1 MGKGSERR
9 PVNLI
14 HRSINYFR
22 REGPL
27 SRVLMN
33 TGYLFSGNSVSMVIS
48 AVQSILV
55 ARMIGVLGV
64 GIVANITKFTTN
76 TSQLLSFRMGEL
88 VVSYA
93 GQYLQQGEKEKAGA
107 VLRSA
112 GVIEALTSV
121 FKFIVV
127 LIFAPLVATYLV
139 RQPELTPLFIF
150 YSYSVFANIT
160 SQTSTAALEIFNRF
174 DLLALL
180 NLTQNILSFVIIAVA
195 FIQGGTIVDV
205 VSAYFAAKAFNGIA
219 LLVFSLLYARRN
231 LGKGWWGTSRSASI
245 STRDFWRFAV
255 SSNLSATV
263 KLVAQDSE
271 ELWITYLLSPLAAGY
286 YNTAMK
292 VIALILLPINPFIQ
306 PTFLEITTQAA
317 QRNWDRLKDLL
328 RKTTT
333 ISGVWTLGVGLVLV
347 TLGWWLIPFAY
358 GEEFSPSTGAA
369 LILLLGFGLANT
381 LYWNRPL
388 LLALDKPVYPLVVS
402 AVAMVVKVGLT
413 IWLVPKFGYLM
424 QAAMLSAFLLIT
436 VGLNAWEGLR
446 TVRQSEAMDGA
457 AA

>member
-1 MGKGSERR
+1 VKLVRR
-9 PVNLI
+9 VVD
-14 HRSINYFR
+14 YFR

-27 SRVLMN
+27 SRVLLN
-33 TGYLFSGNSVSMVIS
+33 TGYLFSGNTLSMVIS

-93 GQYLQQGEKEKAGA
+93 GQYVQKGEKLKAGS

-112 GVIEALTSV
+112 GTIEALTSI

-127 LIFAPLVATYLV
+127 LIFAPLAATYLV
-139 RQPELTPLFIF
+139 RRPELTPLFIF
-150 YSYSVFANIT
+150 YSFSVFANLT
-160 SQTSTAALEIFNRF
+160 SQTSLAALEIFNRF

-180 NLTQNILSFVIIAVA
+180 NLTQNLLSFLMIAIS
-195 FIQGGTIVDV
+195 FFSDGTIVDV
-205 VSAYFAAKAFNGIA
+205 VNAYLTAKVFNGVA
-219 LLVFSLLYARRN
+219 LLVFSLIYARRA
-231 LGKGWWGTSRSASI
+231 LGKGWWRSSRGTSI
-245 STRDFWRFAV
+245 STKDFWRFAV

-263 KLVAQDSE
+263 KLIAQDSE

-317 QRNWDRLKDLL
+317 QRQWTRLKDLL
-328 RKTTT
+328 KKTTT
-333 ISGVWTLGVGLVLV
+333 IAGAWTAGVGVILLAA
-347 TLGWWLIPFAY
+347 GWWLIPFVY
-358 GEEFSPSTGAA
+358 GEEFAPSTAAA
-369 LILLLGFGLANT
+369 LILLAGFGLANT

-388 LLALDKPVYPLVVS
+388 LLALERPVYPLAVS
-402 AVAMVVKVGLT
+402 AAAMVVKVGLT

-424 QAAMLSAFLLIT
+424 QAAMLSLFLLST
-436 VGLNAWEGLR
+436 VGLNAWQGLR
-446 TVRQSEAMDGA
+446 TVRQREAQDGA
-457 AA
+457 TG

>member
-1 MGKGSERR
+1 MNLLRR
-9 PVNLI
+9 AVDYI
-14 HRSINYFR
+14 R
-22 REGPL
+22 REDPL
-27 SRVLMN
+27 NRVLLN
-33 TGYLFSGNSVSMVIS
+33 TGYLFSSNSLSMVIS

-76 TSQLLSFRMGEL
+76 TSQLLSFRMGEV

-93 GQYLQQGEKEKAGA
+93 GQYVKQGENQRAGG

-112 GVIEALTSV
+112 GTIEALTSI

-127 LIFAPLVATYLV
+127 LIAAPLAATYLV
-139 RQPELTPLFIF
+139 RRPELTPLFIF
-150 YSYSVFANIT
+150 YSFSIFANLT
-160 SQTSTAALEIFNRF
+160 SQTSLAALEIFNRF

-180 NLTQNILSFVIIAVA
+180 NLSQNLLSFVMIAVS
-195 FIQGGTIVDV
+195 FFRGGTIVDV
-205 VSAYFAAKAFNGIA
+205 VTAYLAAKVFNGVS
-219 LLVFSLLYARRN
+219 LLVFSLIYTRRE
-231 LGKGWWGTSRSASI
+231 LGRGWWRVSRGTSM
-245 STRDFWRFAV
+245 STKDFWRFAV

-263 KLVAQDSE
+263 KLIAQDSE

-317 QRNWDRLKDLL
+317 QRHWAKLKDLL

-333 ISGVWTLGVGLVLV
+333 IAGAWTVGVGVILAAA
-347 TLGWWLIPFAY
+347 GWWLIPFVY
-358 GEEFSPSTGAA
+358 GEEFAPSTPAA
-369 LILLLGFGLANT
+369 LILLFGFGLANT

-388 LLALDKPVYPLVVS
+388 LLALEKPVYPLVIS
-402 AVAMVVKVGLT
+402 TVAMITKVGLSLL
-413 IWLVPKFGYLM
+413 LVPKYGYLM
-424 QAAMLSAFLLIT
+424 EAALLSLYLLTT

-446 TVRQSEAMDGA
+446 TVHRREAVDGA
-457 AA
+457 AG

>member
-1 MGKGSERR
+1 MGKGPGRK

-14 HRSINYFR
+14 RRSIEYFR

-27 SRVLMN
+27 SRVLLN
-33 TGYLFSGNSVSMVIS
+33 TGYLFSSNTLSMVIS

-93 GQYLQQGEKEKAGA
+93 GQYLQQGENQKAGA
-107 VLRSA
+107 ILRSA
-112 GVIEALTSV
+112 GAIEALTSI
-121 FKFIVV
+121 FKFVV
-127 LIFAPLVATYLV
+127 ILIFAPLVARYLV

-150 YSYSVFANIT
+150 YSYSVFANLT

-180 NLTQNILSFVIIAVA
+180 NLVQNILSFVVIGVA
-195 FIQGGTIVDV
+195 FLQGGTILDV
-205 VSAYFAAKAFNGIA
+205 VTAYLAAKVFNGIA
-219 LLVFSLLYARRN
+219 LLVFSLIYARKTMGN
-231 LGKGWWGTSRSASI
+231 GWWRTSRSASV
-245 STRDFWRFAV
+245 STREFWRFAV

-317 QRNWDRLKDLL
+317 KRNWDRLKDLL

-333 ISGVWTLGVGLVLV
+333 ISGAWTLGVGLILAS
-347 TLGWWLIPFAY
+347 LGWWLIPFAY
-358 GEEFSPSTGAA
+358 GDEFAPSTGAA
-369 LILLLGFGLANT
+369 LILLLGFGAANS

-388 LLALDKPVYPLVVS
+388 LLALERPVYPLVIS
-402 AVAMVVKVGLT
+402 ALAMVVKVGLT
-413 IWLVPKFGYLM
+413 MWLVPNFGYLM
-424 QAAMLSAFLLIT
+424 QAGMLSAYLLVT

-446 TVRQSEAMDGA
+446 TIRQREALDRA
-457 AA
+457 AV